1 MGTPYVPVYEDHP
14 QVDEKAGQAQRPED
28 QDSDIKQAGGRGK
41 GGDPLAGSP
50 TPVSRVMGQ
59 RCWA

>member
-1 MGTPYVPVYEDHP
+1 MGTPYVLVYEDHP

-41 GGDPLAGSP
+41 GGGSL
-50 TPVSRVMGQ
+50 V
-59 RCWA
+59 